1 MNYLNKSES
10 AQRRDERDRQLTELY
25 CEIYDNLQKRRV
37 KNLRQVAL
45 SIAISTG
52 TPCYHVG
59 FDRAYIVV
67 PKLLNGDKDFDF
79 KSNVNR
85 EMWLDLTK
93 KVKYL
98 ITQGKMSIAKA
109 IDIVLDQ
116 CRASQFYLTPN
127 HAWVIIKRELKR
139 MNCRRPYGR
148 TN

>member
-1 MNYLNKSES
+1 MNYLNMSES
-10 AQRRDERDRQLTELY
+10 AQRRDDRDRQLTELY
-25 CEIYDNLQKRRV
+25 CEIYDNLRKRRV

-52 TPCYHVG
+52 TPRYHVG

-67 PKLLNGDKDFDF
+67 PKLLNGDNNIHF

-98 ITQGKMSIAKA
+98 ISQGKMSIAKA
-109 IDIVLDQ
+109 IDIVLEQ
-116 CRASQFYLTPN
+116 CRASRFFLTPE
-127 HAWVIIKRELKR
+127 HAWVIIKRELRR

-148 TN
+148 AS